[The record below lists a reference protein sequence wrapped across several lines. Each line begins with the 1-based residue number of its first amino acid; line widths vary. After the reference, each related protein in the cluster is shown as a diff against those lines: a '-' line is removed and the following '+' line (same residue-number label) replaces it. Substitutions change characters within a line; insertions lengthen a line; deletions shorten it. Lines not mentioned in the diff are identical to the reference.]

1 MVAARRAAAGA
12 LTALLL
18 ASSSGSPLAAEVLP
32 ASIHGVLL
40 GPDGKPATDHAMVLI
55 DDRGAT
61 AGRATTRPDGRYEL
75 RGIAPGSFHL
85 GVVLPNGQVAPVRAP
100 ALLLEPGAQARR
112 DVRLVRTAQV
122 EQTAPASG
130 GGGFWSGATGV
141 GKTWIVAGGV
151 TALIILAAAI
161 DDDEVPASPF

>member
-32 ASIHGVLL
+32 ASIHGVVL

-61 AGRATTRPDGRYEL
+61 AGRATTRPGGRSS
-75 RGIAPGSFHL
+75 GS
-85 GVVLPNGQVAPVRAP
+85 PSRSS
-100 ALLLEPGAQARR
+100 
-112 DVRLVRTAQV
+112 T
-122 EQTAPASG
+122 PASVSTSIA
-130 GGGFWSGATGV
+130 W
-141 GKTWIVAGGV
+141 
-151 TALIILAAAI
+151 
-161 DDDEVPASPF
+161 DDPSTSSCVLVLRSNA